1 MPNKISYLDLVVYVG
16 LDSVGGNV
24 QHGISSRGVV
34 VETEYARGT
43 DAQVAL

>member
-1 MPNKISYLDLVVYVG
+1 MPIKISYLDLAVYVG

-24 QHGISSRGVV
+24 QQGMSSRGVV
-34 VETEYARGT
+34 VVMEYARGT